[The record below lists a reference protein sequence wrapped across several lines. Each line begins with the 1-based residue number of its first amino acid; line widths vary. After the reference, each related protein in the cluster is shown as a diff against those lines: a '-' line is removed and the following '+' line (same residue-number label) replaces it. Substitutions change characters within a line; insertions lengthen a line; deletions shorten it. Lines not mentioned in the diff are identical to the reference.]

1 MRITIG
7 KNKNLIYIGVAV
19 EGDRSLSWE
28 ELQGIKDKYYPN
40 KAFVEVYPK
49 QERIIN
55 KANERHLF
63 CITGGYVPD
72 LSIIEQ
78 EMDVRIIETACKCL
92 TECNKCKLK
101 G

>member
-1 MRITIG
+1 MRITLAE
-7 KNKNLIYIGVAV
+7 NDNLIYIGVAV

-28 ELQGIKDKYYPN
+28 ELQEIKDRYYPN

-49 QERIIN
+49 KTRIIN

-63 CITGGYVPD
+63 CVSGAVVPD

-78 EMDVRIIETACKCL
+78 EMDVKIIEI
-92 TECNKCKLK
+92 
-101 G
+101 